1 MEATGRLGRLG
12 AIVLLVTGNTIRRM
26 FSGSRPFDWLMLAVE
41 VLVLGLIAYEVIVGV
56 LRHSRKGQRRRR
68 IGEITNTLSAFM
80 EKGKTLQG
88 GLPCTELAKELEADL
103 WMVEADKWA
112 TEAGEF
118 LAGHSPTASVAFRL
132 TPGTGTMAL
141 VVQNSEGATFTIDGR
156 QRHAYQRL
164 VSRLEN
170 LRGIIEKPEVY
181 F

>member
-1 MEATGRLGRLG
+1 MRLQ
-12 AIVLLVTGNTIRRM
+12 IPFPLLWKRARRCK
-26 FSGSRPFDWLMLAVE
+26 GVY
-41 VLVLGLIAYEVIVGV
+41 LV
-56 LRHSRKGQRRRR
+56 
-68 IGEITNTLSAFM
+68 
-80 EKGKTLQG
+80 
-88 GLPCTELAKELEADL
+88 TELAKELEADL
-103 WMVEADKWA
+103 WLVEADKWA

>member
-1 MEATGRLGRLG
+1 M
-12 AIVLLVTGNTIRRM
+12 LV
-26 FSGSRPFDWLMLAVE
+26 VE
-41 VLVLGLIAYEVIVGV
+41 VLVLALIAYEVIVGV
-56 LRHSRKGQRRRR
+56 RRHRRKRERKQR
-68 IGEITNTLSAFM
+68 IGHITAGLSVFM
-80 EKGKTLQG
+80 EQGKALQG
-88 GLPCTELAKELEADL
+88 GVPCHELARELEADL

-118 LAGHSPTASVAFRL
+118 LAAHSSTASVAFRL
-132 TPGTGTMAL
+132 TPGTGTMAM

-170 LRGIIEKPEVY
+170 LSGIIETPEVY